1 MALKKLICIENF
13 EIETGIKNTFGHLCS
28 SVMVE
33 FEYLEVLNG
42 VVDGKEL
49 HTVDGPWDAEDPK
62 LFDGRSPSYTN
73 SVINPF
79 DGIPIMSKSEL
90 QKVALEHGGY
100 ATPHLNDTLYLHF
113 KGYKCIENLL
123 EYTGLKSLWLHSN
136 GFSKLENVNTLQE
149 LRCLFL
155 QRNCLSKIENLEG
168 LNALV
173 QLDLSENHISVVE
186 GLSHLP
192 NLTTLNLSKNYL
204 NDLASISHLTEC
216 KELSSIDLSKNQLVG
231 EDIINFCLASIV
243 KMKSLNIESNP
254 VAAKVAYFRKKV
266 IVACK
271 SLRYL
276 DRPVFDDE
284 RATAEA
290 FALGGIDAERQTK
303 DSLQQA
309 KRSKDRESL
318 VEFRAWQ
325 ESVRNRHVAEPV
337 IVEEARVSPND
348 LIIPDDYSLDS
359 VDEQYQSDPEDL
371 QATLLVNNDVSE
383 KLTLEQAQLEAAE
396 ATSPVFAEAALEID
410 NKSAAAET
418 DGAEKSEVITIISA
432 VPKIPHPAEVTSID
446 VTPLDIVPV
455 VEFIPTVIQND
466 DEAKSLRDS
475 IEQYRINSG
484 TQHSEAIM
492 AWSTDMEQT
501 LMHYAKKYDYNF
513 SHVSTAM
520 AREHGIMFDSES
532 CSRRWALLD
541 LQEEFV
547 FVDPDHPTII
557 TPSRHEALFAP
568 VVNNTQHEDFAC
580 PKTDK
585 ELAYF
590 ANRDGQRKTLD
601 ALMQNE
607 VHPITSF
614 NEALLETS
622 DISDDGLVIV
632 HPPSDTWL
640 PSSMVSKA
648 ELPDMEDCDEDDE
661 GIIHRE
667 ELWRSMLDD
676 SPRSVVFR

>member
-1 MALKKLICIENF
+1 
-13 EIETGIKNTFGHLCS
+13 
-28 SVMVE
+28 MVE
-33 FEYLEVLNG
+33 FEYLEAFNG
-42 VVDGKEL
+42 AVDGKEL
-49 HTVDGPWDAEDPK
+49 HTVDVARDAENSKPVDERSSSDTNTV
-62 LFDGRSPSYTN
+62 FD
-73 SVINPF
+73 PF

-100 ATPHLNDTLYLHF
+100 ATPNLNDTLYLHF
-113 KGYKCIENLL
+113 KGYKCIENLE

-136 GFSKLENVNTLQE
+136 GFTKLENVNTLRQ

-168 LNALV
+168 LNSLV

-186 GLSHLP
+186 GLSRLP
-192 NLTTLNLSKNYL
+192 NLTTLNLSNNYL
-204 NDLASISHLTEC
+204 NDLASITHLIEC
-216 KELSSIDLSKNQLVG
+216 KELSSLDLSKNQLVG
-231 EDIINFCLASIV
+231 EDIIDCLAGIAN
-243 KMKSLNIESNP
+243 MKSLNIESNP
-254 VAAKVAYFRKKV
+254 VSAKVAYFRKKV

-284 RATAEA
+284 RMTAEA
-290 FALGGIDAERQTK
+290 FALGGLDAERQTK
-303 DSLQQA
+303 DTLQQA
-309 KRSKDRESL
+309 TRNKHSESL

-337 IVEEARVSPND
+337 TVDETRVSPVI
-348 LIIPDDYSLDS
+348 LDD

-371 QATLLVNNDVSE
+371 HATSIVKNDVSE
-383 KLTLEQAQLEAAE
+383 KVTLVDDIEKQAQLKVAE
-396 ATSPVFAEAALEID
+396 ATFFVESKFDKITPVVVVEEAALGMD
-410 NKSAAAET
+410 NMNLET
-418 DGAEKSEVITIISA
+418 NGDEK
-432 VPKIPHPAEVTSID
+432 AEVTPIVSS
-446 VTPLDIVPV
+446 VTPMDIVPV
-455 VEFIPTVIQND
+455 VEFIPTVIQTD

-475 IEQYRINSG
+475 IDQYRINNG
-484 TQHSEAIM
+484 TQQYEAIM

-501 LMHYAKKYDYNF
+501 LMHYTKKYDYNF

-557 TPSRHEALFAP
+557 TPSFTPA
-568 VVNNTQHEDFAC
+568 VINDTQQEDFAC
-580 PKTDK
+580 PTTDK
-585 ELAYF
+585 ELTYF

-614 NEALLETS
+614 NQALLDTS
-622 DISDDGLVIV
+622 DISDDGMDIV
-632 HPPSDTWL
+632 HPPSETWL

-648 ELPDMEDCDEDDE
+648 ELPDMEECDEDDE

-667 ELWRSMLDD
+667 ELWRSLLDD
-676 SPRSVVFR
+676 SPRSVVLR

>member
-1 MALKKLICIENF
+1 MEERQRPSDKHIAASF
-13 EIETGIKNTFGHLCS
+13 ERLAEVKAKSIDLVSEARVRAETREHKRRNDVNDAVHHERAPTF
-28 SVMVE
+28 
-33 FEYLEVLNG
+33 NG
-42 VVDGKEL
+42 AVDGKEL
-49 HTVDGPWDAEDPK
+49 HTVDVARDAENSKPGDERSSSDTHTV
-62 LFDGRSPSYTN
+62 FD
-73 SVINPF
+73 PF

-100 ATPHLNDTLYLHF
+100 ATPNLNDTLYLHF
-113 KGYKCIENLL
+113 KGYKCIENLE

-136 GFSKLENVNTLQE
+136 GFTKLENVNTLRQ

-155 QRNCLSKIENLEG
+155 QRNCLSKIENLDG
-168 LNALV
+168 LNSLV

-192 NLTTLNLSKNYL
+192 NLTTLNLSNNYL
-204 NDLASISHLTEC
+204 NDLASITHLAEC
-216 KELSSIDLSKNQLVG
+216 KELSSLDLSKNQLVG
-231 EDIINFCLASIV
+231 EDIIDCLAGIAN
-243 KMKSLNIESNP
+243 MKSLNIESNP
-254 VAAKVAYFRKKV
+254 VSAKVAYFRKKV

-284 RATAEA
+284 RMTAEA

-303 DSLQQA
+303 DSLLQA
-309 KRSKDRESL
+309 KRNKHSESL

-337 IVEEARVSPND
+337 TVDETRVSPVI
-348 LIIPDDYSLDS
+348 LDD
-359 VDEQYQSDPEDL
+359 VDEQFHFDSEDD
-371 QATLLVNNDVSE
+371 NNITDVSE
-383 KLTLEQAQLEAAE
+383 KVTLVDDIEKQPQLKVAE
-396 ATSPVFAEAALEID
+396 ATFFVESILKNMNV
-410 NKSAAAET
+410 AAET
-418 DGAEKSEVITIISA
+418 NDLEKSEI
-432 VPKIPHPAEVTSID
+432 PAEVTCTD

-455 VEFIPTVIQND
+455 VIQTD
-466 DEAKSLRDS
+466 YEAKCLRDS

-484 TQHSEAIM
+484 TQHSDALM
-492 AWSTDMEQT
+492 AWSTDMEQQ

-547 FVDPDHPTII
+547 FIDPDHPTII
-557 TPSRHEALFAP
+557 TPSFTPA
-568 VVNNTQHEDFAC
+568 VINDTQQEDFAC
-580 PKTDK
+580 PTTDK
-585 ELAYF
+585 ELTYF

-614 NEALLETS
+614 NQTLLDTS
-622 DISDDGLVIV
+622 DISDDGMDIV
-632 HPPSDTWL
+632 HPPSETWL

-648 ELPDMEDCDEDDE
+648 ELPDMEECDEDKE

-667 ELWRSMLDD
+667 ELWRSLLDD
-676 SPRSVVFR
+676 SPRSVVFS

>member
-1 MALKKLICIENF
+1 
-13 EIETGIKNTFGHLCS
+13 
-28 SVMVE
+28 MVE
-33 FEYLEVLNG
+33 FEYLEAFNG
-42 VVDGKEL
+42 AVDGKEL
-49 HTVDGPWDAEDPK
+49 HTVDVARDAENSKPGDERSSSDTNTV
-62 LFDGRSPSYTN
+62 FD
-73 SVINPF
+73 PF

-100 ATPHLNDTLYLHF
+100 ATPNLNDTLYLHF
-113 KGYKCIENLL
+113 KGYKCIENLE

-136 GFSKLENVNTLQE
+136 GFTKLENVNTLRQ

-168 LNALV
+168 LNSLV
-173 QLDLSENHISVVE
+173 QLDLSENHISVVG

-192 NLTTLNLSKNYL
+192 NLTTLNLCNNYL
-204 NDLASISHLTEC
+204 NDLASITHLTEC
-216 KELSSIDLSKNQLVG
+216 KELSSLDLSKNQLVG
-231 EDIINFCLASIV
+231 EDIIDCLAGIAN
-243 KMKSLNIESNP
+243 MKSLNIESNP

-284 RATAEA
+284 RTTSEA
-290 FALGGIDAERQTK
+290 FALGGLDAERQTK

-309 KRSKDRESL
+309 KRNKHCESL

-337 IVEEARVSPND
+337 TVEETRVSPDD
-348 LIIPDDYSLDS
+348 LIIPDDYSLDD

-371 QATLLVNNDVSE
+371 QATSLVKNDVSE
-383 KLTLEQAQLEAAE
+383 KVTLVDDIEQQPQLKVAE
-396 ATSPVFAEAALEID
+396 ATFFGESILKNINV
-410 NKSAAAET
+410 AAET
-418 DGAEKSEVITIISA
+418 NDLEKSEI
-432 VPKIPHPAEVTSID
+432 PAEVTCTD

-455 VEFIPTVIQND
+455 VIQTD
-466 DEAKSLRDS
+466 DEAKCLRDS
-475 IEQYRINSG
+475 IEQYRINNG
-484 TQHSEAIM
+484 THSEAIM
-492 AWSTDMEQT
+492 AWSTDMEQQ

-547 FVDPDHPTII
+547 FIDPDQPTII
-557 TPSRHEALFAP
+557 TPSFTPA
-568 VVNNTQHEDFAC
+568 VINDTQQEDFAC
-580 PKTDK
+580 PTTDK
-585 ELAYF
+585 ELTYF

-614 NEALLETS
+614 NQALLDTS
-622 DISDDGLVIV
+622 DMSDGMDIV
-632 HPPSDTWL
+632 HPPSETWL

-648 ELPDMEDCDEDDE
+648 ELPDMEECDEDDE

-667 ELWRSMLDD
+667 ELWRSLLDD
-676 SPRSVVFR
+676 SPRSVVLR

>member
-1 MALKKLICIENF
+1 
-13 EIETGIKNTFGHLCS
+13 
-28 SVMVE
+28 MVE
-33 FEYLEVLNG
+33 FEYLEAFNG
-42 VVDGKEL
+42 AVDGKEL
-49 HTVDGPWDAEDPK
+49 HTVDVARDAENSKPGDERSSSDTNTV
-62 LFDGRSPSYTN
+62 FD
-73 SVINPF
+73 PF

-100 ATPHLNDTLYLHF
+100 ATPNLNDTLYLHF
-113 KGYKCIENLL
+113 KGYKCIENLE

-136 GFSKLENVNTLQE
+136 GFTKLENVNTLRQ

-155 QRNCLSKIENLEG
+155 QRNCLSKIENLDG
-168 LNALV
+168 LNSLV

-192 NLTTLNLSKNYL
+192 NLTTLNLSNNYL
-204 NDLASISHLTEC
+204 NDLASITHLTEC
-216 KELSSIDLSKNQLVG
+216 KELSSLDLSKNQLVG
-231 EDIINFCLASIV
+231 EDIIDCLAGIAN
-243 KMKSLNIESNP
+243 MKSLNIESNP

-284 RATAEA
+284 RTTSEA
-290 FALGGIDAERQTK
+290 FALGGLDAERQTK

-309 KRSKDRESL
+309 KRNKHRESL

-337 IVEEARVSPND
+337 IVEETRVSPDD
-348 LIIPDDYSLDS
+348 LIIPD
-359 VDEQYQSDPEDL
+359 VL
-371 QATLLVNNDVSE
+371 QATSFVKHDVSE
-383 KLTLEQAQLEAAE
+383 KLTLEQAQLEVAE
-396 ATSPVFAEAALEID
+396 ATSPVFAEAALGMD
-410 NKSAAAET
+410 NMNLET
-418 DGAEKSEVITIISA
+418 NDDEK
-432 VPKIPHPAEVTSID
+432 AEVTPIVSS

-455 VEFIPTVIQND
+455 VEFIPTVIQTD
-466 DEAKSLRDS
+466 DEAKCLRDS
-475 IEQYRINSG
+475 IDQYRNNNG

-492 AWSTDMEQT
+492 AWSTDMEQQ

-513 SHVSTAM
+513 RHVSTAM

-547 FVDPDHPTII
+547 FIDPDHPTII
-557 TPSRHEALFAP
+557 TPSFTPA
-568 VVNNTQHEDFAC
+568 VINDTQQEDFAC
-580 PKTDK
+580 PTTDK
-585 ELAYF
+585 ELTYF

-614 NEALLETS
+614 NQALLDTS
-622 DISDDGLVIV
+622 DISDDGMDIV
-632 HPPSDTWL
+632 HPPSETWL

-648 ELPDMEDCDEDDE
+648 ELPDMEECDEDDE

-667 ELWRSMLDD
+667 ELWRSLLDD
-676 SPRSVVFR
+676 SPRSVVLR

>member
-1 MALKKLICIENF
+1 MNA
-13 EIETGIKNTFGHLCS
+13 
-28 SVMVE
+28 
-33 FEYLEVLNG
+33 
-42 VVDGKEL
+42 
-49 HTVDGPWDAEDPK
+49 
-62 LFDGRSPSYTN
+62 
-73 SVINPF
+73 
-79 DGIPIMSKSEL
+79 
-90 QKVALEHGGY
+90 
-100 ATPHLNDTLYLHF
+100 
-113 KGYKCIENLL
+113 
-123 EYTGLKSLWLHSN
+123 
-136 GFSKLENVNTLQE
+136 LQE

-192 NLTTLNLSKNYL
+192 NLTTLNLCNNYL
-204 NDLASISHLTEC
+204 NDLASISHLIDC
-216 KELSSIDLSKNQLVG
+216 KELSSLDLSKNQLVG
-231 EDIINFCLASIV
+231 EDIIDCLSGITN
-243 KMKSLNIESNP
+243 MKSLNIESNP
-254 VAAKVAYFRKKV
+254 VADKTAYFRKKV

-284 RATAEA
+284 RMTAEA

-309 KRSKDRESL
+309 KRNKDRETL
-318 VEFRAWQ
+318 TEFRAWQ
-325 ESVRNRHVAEPV
+325 ESVRNRPVAEPV
-337 IVEEARVSPND
+337 TVVEETRVSPDD
-348 LIIPDDYSLDS
+348 LIIPDDYSLDD

-371 QATLLVNNDVSE
+371 QATSLVKKDVSE
-383 KLTLEQAQLEAAE
+383 KLTLLHDIEKHAQLEVAE
-396 ATSPVFAEAALEID
+396 ATSFVESKVHEIEPVFAEAALETY
-410 NKSAAAET
+410 NVNAAAET
-418 DGAEKSEVITIISA
+418 NDDEKSEVTPTANTVSE
-432 VPKIPHPAEVTSID
+432 IPHLAEVTSID
-446 VTPLDIVPV
+446 VTPFVPV
-455 VEFIPTVIQND
+455 VEVIPAVIQTD
-466 DEAKSLRDS
+466 DEAKILRDS
-475 IEQYRINSG
+475 IEQFRINNG
-484 TQHSEAIM
+484 TQHSGAIM
-492 AWSTDMEQT
+492 AWSTDMEQK
-501 LMHYAKKYDYNF
+501 LMNYAKKYDYNF
-513 SHVSTAM
+513 SHVSIAM

-557 TPSRHEALFAP
+557 SPSRHEALFTPA
-568 VVNNTQHEDFAC
+568 VVNDTQQEDFTC
-580 PKTDK
+580 PSTDK

-601 ALMQNE
+601 ALMHNE

-614 NEALLETS
+614 NEALLYTS
-622 DISDDGLVIV
+622 DISDDGMDIV
-632 HPPSDTWL
+632 HPPSETWL

-648 ELPDMEDCDEDDE
+648 ELPDMEDCDEDNE

-667 ELWRSMLDD
+667 ELWRSMFDF